1 MEGNMK
7 AKENFTKVLIHVIL
21 ILVSITMLVP
31 FIWMILTAFKT
42 VTEATSVDPF
52 VIFPKVWRTD
62 SFKEVIRN
70 MNFFV
75 LYKNTLL
82 MIFFRVL
89 CAVLTATMA
98 GYAFGRLH
106 FKGRDFCFSLVLL
119 QMMVPAQIF
128 ISPQY
133 IMVSKMGMLNTIFGL
148 VFPGMVTAF
157 GTFLL
162 RQGYMGLPNDLEEAA
177 RLDGCNIG
185 QTFLYIMAPL
195 TRSSMV
201 ALGIFTA
208 VFAFKDLMWPMIV
221 NTDKDMLVLSSA
233 LAKMQGQYGKLGAA
247 YSPICRSARWDGW
260 GKAHENGDW
269 VCRRPLCLAGVQRSQ
284 PPCHGSQTAPIK
296 IALQERCFPQGKI
309 HSARQ
314 CQSCMQVGRSFHAR
328 LFPRRSIGSGGL
340 RILAVHG
347 TARECQS
354 RSRRPFWCS
363 RCIRRN
369 TRYTAFR
376 RNGRQQK
383 R

>member
-233 LAKMQGQYGKLGAA
+233 LAKMQGQYAAKFPELMAASLIACIPMIVLYVIFHKQFIEGIATSGGKL
-247 YSPICRSARWDGW
+247 
-260 GKAHENGDW
+260 
-269 VCRRPLCLAGVQRSQ
+269 
-284 PPCHGSQTAPIK
+284 
-296 IALQERCFPQGKI
+296 
-309 HSARQ
+309 
-314 CQSCMQVGRSFHAR
+314 
-328 LFPRRSIGSGGL
+328 
-340 RILAVHG
+340 
-347 TARECQS
+347 
-354 RSRRPFWCS
+354 
-363 RCIRRN
+363 
-369 TRYTAFR
+369 
-376 RNGRQQK
+376 
-383 R
+383 